1 MAMGMNTH
9 KDTAMTTDMSPGT
22 ELSGVRLQRLMT
34 WLSPAFPVGAFSY
47 SHGLESAVE
56 AGMLENREDLSSWV
70 ETIVSSGAGR
80 VDAALFRAAYD
91 AVISDDTEGLA
102 WALER
107 GDAMRSTRD
116 LGLETLSQG
125 AAFVSAAARHWSSP
139 WVGRLSDIAAETARE
154 IAYPVAVGVTAAD
167 HGIAELPA
175 LEAYLHAFAA
185 NIVSAGVRA
194 IPLGQSDGLHVLAAL
209 EPVVVAA
216 AGAALDRPVDDM
228 GSAAIMVDWASAIH
242 ETQYSRLFR
251 S

>member
-1 MAMGMNTH
+1 M
-9 KDTAMTTDMSPGT
+9 AMTTDSS
-22 ELSGVRLQRLMT
+22 LSGVRLQRLMT

-47 SHGLESAVE
+47 SHGLEAAVE
-56 AGMLENREDLSSWV
+56 TGMVTDREELSSWV
-70 ETIVSSGAGR
+70 ETIVSSGTGR

-91 AVISDDTEGLA
+91 AVIDDDKAGLI
-102 WALER
+102 WALGR
-107 GDAMRSTRD
+107 GDVMRPTRE

-139 WVGRLSDIAAETARE
+139 WVERLSEMGTDRGRE

-167 HGIAELPA
+167 HGIPVLPA

-194 IPLGQSDGLHVLAAL
+194 IPLGQSDGLHVLAVL
-209 EPVVVAA
+209 EPVIVAA
-216 AGAALDRPVDDM
+216 AEAALARPIEDM
-228 GSAAIMVDWASAIH
+228 GSAAIMVDWASTIH

>member
-1 MAMGMNTH
+1 
-9 KDTAMTTDMSPGT
+9 MTTENSV
-22 ELSGVRLQRLMT
+22 SGVRLQRLMT

-47 SHGLESAVE
+47 SHGLEAAVE
-56 AGMLENREDLSSWV
+56 TDMISDREELSSWIK
-70 ETIVSSGAGR
+70 TIVSSGAGR

-91 AVISDDTEGLA
+91 AVIDDDADGLT

-107 GDAMRSTRD
+107 GEVMCPTRE
-116 LGLETLSQG
+116 LRLETLSQG

-139 WVGRLSDIAAETARE
+139 WTERLRDIAADTGRE

-167 HGIAELPA
+167 HGIPVLSA

-194 IPLGQSDGLHVLAAL
+194 IPLGQSDGLHVLAGL
-209 EPVVVAA
+209 EPVIVAA
-216 AGAALDRPVDDM
+216 ADAALARPVEDM
-228 GSAAIMVDWASAIH
+228 GSAAIMVDWASTIH